1 MLCIYH
7 LADHDGKGSAA
18 IVRSVYPDIEL
29 MGLNHD
35 MEIQYDEILKHEK
48 VVICDFALP
57 LDFMAQLNE
66 KLELV
71 WIDHHVSAIENYEQ
85 MLQNGQIKPIQ
96 GIRRVGTAALV
107 LTWEYF
113 YPHQELPLGLKLLG
127 LNDIFDLKDKRVRP
141 FEYAMQSLGV
151 NRPNDKIWSDLIS
164 NKVCVNE
171 MVEKGRAILAYIR
184 NRNFR
189 LSRAEAFEVEYEGL
203 RCICANI
210 PQGYS
215 EFYDSLDNIKDFDVM
230 INFFMNKKNRWN
242 LSFYTAK
249 DDVDVSKLAQ
259 KFGGG
264 GHAKAAGA
272 SSLPELPDFLRHG
285 KMWVSPKLIQQNHQ
299 EQL

>member
-7 LADHDGKGSAA
+7 IADHDGKGSAA

-35 MEIQYDEILKHEK
+35 MEIPYDEIKKHDK
-48 VVICDFALP
+48 IIVCDISLP
-57 LDFMAQLNE
+57 LEFMFELNE
-66 KLELV
+66 SADFT
-71 WIDHHVSAIENYEQ
+71 WIDHHISVIEQYEKTVTQ
-85 MLQNGQIKPIQ
+85 KGKKTLKGL
-96 GIRRVGTAALV
+96 RRVGTAAMV

-113 YPHQELPLGLKLLG
+113 YPDRELPLGIKLLG

-151 NRPNDKIWSDLIS
+151 NRPTDKVWEDIINGTMDIDA
-164 NKVCVNE
+164 
-171 MVEKGRAILAYIR
+171 MVEKGKAILSYIR

-189 LSRAEAFEVEYEGL
+189 LVRAQAFESEYEGL
-203 RCICANI
+203 KCICANM

-215 EFYDSLDNIKDFDVM
+215 EFYDSLDNIKDYDMMV
-230 INFFMNKKNRWN
+230 NFFMNKKNCWN
-242 LSFYTAK
+242 LSFYTSK
-249 DDVDVSKLAQ
+249 EDVDVSKIAE

-272 SSLPELPDFLRHG
+272 SSLKELPEFLRKG
-285 KMWVSPKLIQQNHQ
+285 QMWVSPKLLNQQK
-299 EQL
+299 